1 MTVEN
6 PIGAWLDAAGIP
18 WRSTRGELIARYGV
32 AKRSDGPY
40 GVVEIGLKPPPLKSL
55 VRPLYAPQSKY
66 FSPHVPA
73 TEFVAETY
81 FTTDERENLRRTADE
96 LRVHLGPVQIADHW
110 NTVRVVWTFD
120 RSRVRLLAW
129 PADMQRVPLPRQPD
143 DECDPRLRLGCY
155 ITINTGFLPEMSR
168 QELAW
173 IRSFVPIGPISS
185 FTLLRNLDT
194 AGPPENELEFVRDP
208 DRSNAIAGMIG
219 VSADG
224 EALLFQLS
232 HLYIL
237 PLERVTQIRVERTL
251 PAKGPGGSELK
262 LECQTDYE
270 GLATK
275 MVTVC
280 RGFGADDLNDLG
292 RTLAKAAKK
301 PVELSRYFS
310 DC

>member
-1 MTVEN
+1 
-6 PIGAWLDAAGIP
+6 
-18 WRSTRGELIARYGV
+18 
-32 AKRSDGPY
+32 
-40 GVVEIGLKPPPLKSL
+40 VEIRLEPPPLKSL
-55 VRPLYAPQSKY
+55 VRPLYALAAKY

-96 LRVHLGPVQIADHW
+96 LRACLGPGQIADHW
-110 NTVRVVWTFD
+110 NTMRAVWTFD

-129 PADMQRVPLPRQPD
+129 PADKQRALPPRQP
-143 DECDPRLRLGCY
+143 EAEGDPRLRLGCY
-155 ITINTGFLPEMSR
+155 ITINTGFLPGISP

-173 IRSFVPIGPISS
+173 MESFVPIGPISS
-185 FTLLRNLDT
+185 FTRLRNSDA

-208 DRSNAIAGMIG
+208 GRSRAIEGMIG
-219 VSADG
+219 VSDDR

-237 PLERVTQIRVERTL
+237 PIERVKQIRVERTL
-251 PAKGPGGSELK
+251 PAKGSGGSELK
-262 LECQTDYE
+262 IECATDYE
-270 GLATK
+270 ALASK

-280 RGFGADDLNDLG
+280 HGPGADDLNDLG
-292 RTLAKAAKK
+292 GTLAKATGR
-301 PVELSRYFS
+301 PVELSPYYS